1 MIPKFIELTSYE
13 NGVADQYVNVNNIH
27 SIRKGQDG
35 FGGSFIVFNNGLTPF
50 RDKRTPIELYN
61 LINSTEALP
70 TKEVLTFPRK
80 MLVHNGGENQSKDE
94 YIVIADLGEGFVF
107 RYVCVAWGTEDFF
120 EDGSGCFNT
129 SMYKFAEDIGE
140 L

>member
-1 MIPKFIELTSYE
+1 MIPKFIELINSD
-13 NGVADQYVNVNNIH
+13 NRSRFVNVNYISAFKEYNPLETLIT
-27 SIRKGQDG
+27 
-35 FGGSFIVFNNGLTPF
+35 FVGGDNPF